1 MFVDYNQVTV
11 YAITP
16 NLWRW
21 EFRRSGTLLRCGT
34 ALTRAAAEIDGHHV
48 VVT

>member
-1 MFVDYNQVTV
+1 MYEILI

-21 EFRRSGTLLRCGT
+21 EIRDSSGLLRCGT
-34 ALTRAAAEIDGHHV
+34 ARTKRRAEREAKQCVAA
-48 VVT
+48 

>member
-1 MFVDYNQVTV
+1 MYQILI

-21 EFRRSGTLLRCGT
+21 EIRDSCGLLRSGTAHTGR
-34 ALTRAAAEIDGHHV
+34 RAKREAKQCVAD
-48 VVT
+48 